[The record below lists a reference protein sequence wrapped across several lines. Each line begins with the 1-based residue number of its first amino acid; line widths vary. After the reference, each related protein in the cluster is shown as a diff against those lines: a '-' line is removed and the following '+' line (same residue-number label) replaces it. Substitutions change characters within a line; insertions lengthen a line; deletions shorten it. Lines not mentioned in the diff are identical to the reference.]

1 MSRAIKSEEV
11 MGPVVWLDFQDSKT
25 WLQLGVAVLYLAVVY
40 MVTPAGSFAIGGP
53 VPFNMPWLV
62 LTEGMALTLMFTA
75 IRAKFWVVVSPI
87 ALAIVLIFARLTYGQ
102 QGFLYEGAL
111 TMLALISYI
120 TAGVVLVTNIFV
132 KENVLSRLGLLAVQA
147 GYCFNLSGWMVR
159 WIEAGEKEG
168 WQTGAI
174 NGAWRYFPLD
184 NLYPLTL
191 GFCAGAALTS
201 LVIMRRPKYQ
211 FIGALSVPIITV
223 ILVLAIFLGNEYRT
237 LPAVL
242 DSYWRPIHV
251 TIATVGYGVCLVSFG
266 LAFAYLLKDGI
277 RSEAV
282 AIAVGL
288 FGIVVYGFIGR
299 VYGSALTMA
308 IPFHREYGASLLYG
322 DGLGN
327 NSHLMVRARLPYLGT
342 LMLIA
347 FLIILASLVLFIIH
361 LVKENEAAKKW
372 GWNLFRG
379 AVVVQGVVL
388 VTLFTQIKSVDS
400 QIKTAT
406 SPLTM
411 ISEREYAPFGQWT
424 VDQYYTRNNVRMDQR
439 QVFTQERLTE
449 IGKEEIQR
457 LGPGLKATLQS
468 NPVEFGGLVGLFV
481 SLLMVAIFSWK
492 RKDVVDAMP
501 GLEKIDGMLYRTVGV
516 AFPMLSMLLITG
528 AVWANESW
536 GRYWG
541 WDSKEVGALVA
552 WMAYAGFLHTRIA
565 HGWRGRR
572 SAYFALLGFALVI
585 FTWLGVSYLLPGLH
599 SYA

>member
-1 MSRAIKSEEV
+1 MSRAIKREEV
-11 MGPVVWLDFQDSKT
+11 LAPGLWLDFQDAKT
-25 WLQLGVAVLYLAVVY
+25 WLQLGVAVVYLAVIY
-40 MVTPAGSFAIGGP
+40 MVTPQGEITVNF
-53 VPFNMPWLV
+53 PFKFNLPWLV
-62 LTEGMALTLMFTA
+62 LTEGMALVLMLTA

-87 ALAIVLIFARLTYGQ
+87 ALAIVFIFTRLTYGQ
-102 QGFLYEGAL
+102 HGFLYEGAL

-120 TAGVVLVTNIFV
+120 TAAVVLITNLFV
-132 KENVLSRLGLLAVQA
+132 KDKILMRLGLLAAQF
-147 GYCFNLSGWMVR
+147 GYCTNLSGWMVR

-191 GFCAGAALTS
+191 GFCCGAALTT

-211 FIGALSVPIITV
+211 FLGALSLPIITV
-223 ILVLAIFLGNEYRT
+223 ILTLAMFLGNEYRT

-277 RSEAV
+277 RSEAL
-282 AIAVGL
+282 AIASAV
-288 FGIVVYGFIGR
+288 FGVVVYGFIGR
-299 VYGSALTMA
+299 VYGAALTFSV
-308 IPFHREYGASLLYG
+308 PLHQEYGASLLF
-322 DGLGN
+322 GN
-327 NSHLMVRARLPYLGT
+327 GMGNDSHLMVRARLPYMGP

-347 FLIILASLVLFIIH
+347 FLTILASLALFIFYWI
-361 LVKENEAAKKW
+361 KENEAAKKW

-379 AVVVQGVVL
+379 AVVLQAVVL
-388 VTLFTQIKSVDS
+388 VVLFVQIRNVDS
-400 QIKTAT
+400 QIRTANP
-406 SPLTM
+406 STM
-411 ISEREYAPFGQWT
+411 ISEREYAPFGQWL
-424 VDQYYTRNNVRMDQR
+424 VDEEYKRNNVRMELR
-439 QVFTQERLTE
+439 RAFSPEELTQ
-449 IGKEEIQR
+449 IGKDQIQSM
-457 LGPGLKATLQS
+457 GPGLKSSMQS

-481 SLLMVAIFSWK
+481 ALLMVAIFSWK
-492 RKDVVDAMP
+492 RKDVVAAMP